1 MKSYAYAM
9 TLAAI
14 CAIAI
19 MPGCSDEVQVA
30 NPPLT
35 KGFISEKRYIP
46 STLIPVQ
53 QALQVGNYKS
63 QIMITAPEMF
73 VIVIGIKE
81 DSGKGYNINKYSFY
95 QVSPATF
102 GELSVGQEVDTK
114 GNEAFK
120 FVEVR

>member
-1 MKSYAYAM
+1 MKAFTCAM
-9 TLAAI
+9 TLASA
-14 CAIAI
+14 CAISVLS
-19 MPGCSDEVQVA
+19 GCSDETQIA

-46 STLIPVQ
+46 ATSVPVQ
-53 QALQVGNYKS
+53 QAFKIGNYYG

-73 VIVIGIKE
+73 VIVIGVKE

-95 QVSPATF
+95 QVTPVTF
-102 GELSVGQEVDTK
+102 GELSVGQEVNTK
-114 GNEAFK
+114 DNDAFK

>member
-1 MKSYAYAM
+1 MKAYTCAM
-9 TLAAI
+9 TLAAA
-14 CAIAI
+14 CAIATLS
-19 MPGCSDEVQVA
+19 GCSDEVQIA
-30 NPPLT
+30 NPPLV

-46 STLIPVQ
+46 ATSVPVQ
-53 QALQVGNYKS
+53 QALQIGNYRS

-81 DSGKGYNINKYSFY
+81 DSGKGYSINKYSFY
-95 QVSPATF
+95 QVSPVTF

>member
-1 MKSYAYAM
+1 MKTFTCVM
-9 TLAAI
+9 
-14 CAIAI
+14 AIASLSFLS
-19 MPGCSDEVQVA
+19 GCSDETQIA

-46 STLIPVQ
+46 ATSVPVQ
-53 QALQVGNYKS
+53 NALQIGSYHS

-73 VIVIGIKE
+73 VIVIGVKE

-95 QVSPATF
+95 QVSPVTF